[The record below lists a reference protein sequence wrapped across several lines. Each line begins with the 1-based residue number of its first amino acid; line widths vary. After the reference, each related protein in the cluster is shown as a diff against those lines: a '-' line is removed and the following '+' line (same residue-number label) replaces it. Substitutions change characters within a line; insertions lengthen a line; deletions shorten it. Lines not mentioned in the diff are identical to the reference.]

1 MQVTKVVDLVT
12 RIPKHLD
19 LYFSDF
25 STILF
30 RIYKFAGFEN
40 KRKRKRKLASRPL
53 EVCFFSAWVPGGHW
67 RTEEGRA
74 AVFRRGEAPAVGEK
88 LGKRERGLSR
98 TSGCPW
104 FAGRRSEA
112 AAPRRGAAGGG
123 LGLRRRRSGGLG
135 RRRVGRGA
143 PTEGGGASCG
153 VGWARG
159 RPEEGAPRKPR
170 GRWR

>member
-1 MQVTKVVDLVT
+1 MHVTQLVDIVA

-19 LYFSDF
+19 LYFYDF

-98 TSGCPW
+98 TSGYP
-104 FAGRRSEA
+104 
-112 AAPRRGAAGGG
+112 G
-123 LGLRRRRSGGLG
+123 LGLGRPASACPWRSRGGGGSGPRRRRSGRPG
-135 RRRVGRGA
+135 RRQAGRGA
-143 PTEGGGASCG
+143 SLG
-153 VGWARG
+153 
-159 RPEEGAPRKPR
+159 
-170 GRWR
+170 